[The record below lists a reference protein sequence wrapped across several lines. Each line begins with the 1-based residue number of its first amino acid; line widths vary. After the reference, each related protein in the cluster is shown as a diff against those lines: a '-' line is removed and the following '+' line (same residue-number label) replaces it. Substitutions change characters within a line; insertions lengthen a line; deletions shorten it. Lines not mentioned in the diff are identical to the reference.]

1 MWPFCFRGGSLDGPL
16 PISFSATTQLHSSSF
31 TFATLTPRNN
41 NLSSDNESSEEE
53 PKGLCW
59 RIEKLP
65 RTEPVGSAFQS
76 WMGDGFPIHRA
87 HVFHTINR
95 FRKLHFNKRALE
107 VMEWAIRERP
117 YRPKELDYS
126 YLLEFRTKLHG
137 LLYNN
142 LVIACLDKGMI
153 RLSLTSMKKMRELGH
168 PISHLIFNRLI
179 ILHSSPNHTKA
190 ISRILR
196 QMRADKVDPH
206 VSTYN
211 IVMKIE
217 ANQHNIVMK
226 IEANQHN
233 IEGLVKVFGDMKRAQ
248 VEPKEIFFCIL
259 ATAHAMARLYTVC
272 ESYVEAV
279 EKSATGNNWST
290 LDVLLLEA
298 LKTLDSGNDLS
309 ASTRIRKST
318 SWLEITLSIV
328 EIFAENGDIENA
340 EKLFEELKKA
350 NYTRYTFVYNTLIKA
365 YVKHSLNSMS
375 ARNESQKQFGSYDNK
390 QTHVRAQKAA
400 RMPSGATV
408 GAAIV
413 EAENSLETDYDLD
426 LFNIVAIPDFNMGA
440 MENKSL
446 NIFNSKLVLAS
457 PETATNADYASI
469 FGVIGHE
476 EFSSDLGSEGVGQV
490 FPVWNTDDARGNIKI
505 GAWEG
510 GIFKRIWGQPKTL
523 FLRLWIKC
531 YSTTRGGDAKTLDP
545 RWRLLLA

>member
-1 MWPFCFRGGSLDGPL
+1 MEGSLDGPL

-31 TFATLTPRNN
+31 TFATLTPPNN
-41 NLSSDNESSEEE
+41 NFSSDNESSEEE

-107 VMEWAIRERP
+107 VMEWVRERP

-153 RLSLTSMKKMRELGH
+153 SLSLASMKKMRELRH

-179 ILHSSPNHTKA
+179 ILHSSPNRRKA

-196 QMRADKVDPH
+196 PMRADKVDPH

-211 IVMKIE
+211 IL
-217 ANQHNIVMK
+217 MK

-259 ATAHAMARLYTVC
+259 ATAHAVARLYTVC

-279 EKSATGNNWST
+279 EKSAKITGQHWMSFYCMIFGKGEGDRTNLGMGGLSHAEQLW
-290 LDVLLLEA
+290 LEMKSKKG
-298 LKTLDSGNDLS
+298 L
-309 ASTRIRKST
+309 KST
-318 SWLEITLSIV
+318 KQ
-328 EIFAENGDIENA
+328 F
-340 EKLFEELKKA
+340 
-350 NYTRYTFVYNTLIKA
+350 
-365 YVKHSLNSMS
+365 NSMIAVYS
-375 ARNESQKQFGSYDNK
+375 RLEFI
-390 QTHVRAQKAA
+390 TKA
-400 RMPSGATV
+400 T
-408 GAAIV
+408 
-413 EAENSLETDYDLD
+413 
-426 LFNIVAIPDFNMGA
+426 
-440 MENKSL
+440 
-446 NIFNSKLVLAS
+446 KL
-457 PETATNADYASI
+457 
-469 FGVIGHE
+469 
-476 EFSSDLGSEGVGQV
+476 
-490 FPVWNTDDARGNIKI
+490 
-505 GAWEG
+505 
-510 GIFKRIWGQPKTL
+510 
-523 FLRLWIKC
+523 
-531 YSTTRGGDAKTLDP
+531 
-545 RWRLLLA
+545 